1 MDIAIRQET
10 GTRRTVA
17 NATQLNKVTRSRA
30 TWGFL
35 DWCRALPKGINV
47 SRTAA
52 FSLEVALVSVFGTS
66 LQAAD
71 LVGKVPLQAPPS
83 VAVPFDWT
91 GAYFGGHVGYSRG
104 YGRNTLF
111 DPDPTAAGTSFGSL
125 FGGLQ
130 FGYNYLLPSRLLV
143 GIEGDISFPN
153 FLDDGI
159 VTLRPTLAGTVTEKL
174 DFVSTVRGRVGYAFD
189 HWLFYATG
197 GVAWSQARFLEDP
210 GLTGNEDNV
219 LRTRAGWAVGA
230 GAELAIAPGW
240 TARLEYLYD
249 RLGKASGTFP
259 SGTGYESTV
268 VDLNS
273 IRVGLN
279 RKLDWTGAAPMGG
292 NGGSNSGDSWALDP
306 NSWNVHGQLTYVEQ
320 GYPAFRS
327 PYQGANSL
335 TGSSQIQ
342 NTTSATAFVG
352 YRPWDDTEIYVN
364 PELMQGFGLDNTL
377 GVAGFPNG
385 EAQKS
390 DFPAPRIDIAQVFV
404 RQTFGLGGEQE
415 TVEDGPNQL
424 AGKQDISRI
433 TVTAGRFAVTDIF
446 DVNAFAGDPRTTFL
460 NWNIYGGGSYDW
472 TMDKISYT
480 WGASAELNQK
490 YWALRAGYFLVPVV
504 SNVNNFDTHIPQRGE
519 YISELE
525 LRYSLFSQPGKLRLM
540 GWTNIANA
548 GGYSDALAMPVTT
561 LNYPDITLTR
571 QVRTNY
577 GFVVNLEQA
586 ITSDLGVFS
595 RASWSPGLVE
605 IIGWTDCDESLS
617 FGTVLKG
624 SAWGRPDDKIGVA
637 GVVEGLSPI
646 ARAYFAAGGLGILIG
661 DGQLNYRPEQILEA
675 YYAYRLN
682 QWATLTFDY
691 QFIVNPGY
699 NADRGPVSIFAGRLH
714 AEF

>member
-1 MDIAIRQET
+1 M
-10 GTRRTVA
+10 
-17 NATQLNKVTRSRA
+17 
-30 TWGFL
+30 
-35 DWCRALPKGINV
+35 
-47 SRTAA
+47 
-52 FSLEVALVSVFGTS
+52 
-66 LQAAD
+66 
-71 LVGKVPLQAPPS
+71 
-83 VAVPFDWT
+83 
-91 GAYFGGHVGYSRG
+91 
-104 YGRNTLF
+104 
-111 DPDPTAAGTSFGSL
+111 
-125 FGGLQ
+125 Q

-153 FLDDGI
+153 YLDDGI
-159 VTLRPTLAGTVTEKL
+159 VASRSTPSSAVTEKL
-174 DFVSTVRGRVGYAFD
+174 DFVSTVRGRAGYAFD

-197 GVAWSQARFLEDP
+197 GLAWSQARFLEDSNS
-210 GLTGNEDNV
+210 TGNEDKI
-219 LRTRAGWAVGA
+219 LRMRSGWALGA

-259 SGTGYESTV
+259 SGTGYESTT

-273 IRVGLN
+273 VRLGLN
-279 RKLDWTGAAPMGG
+279 RKLDWTGAATNRG
-292 NGGSNSGDSWALDP
+292 NSGDSWAIDP
-306 NSWNVHGQLTYVEQ
+306 NSWNVHGQLTFIEQ

-335 TGSSQIQ
+335 TGASQIQ

-352 YRPWDDTEIYVN
+352 YRPWDGTEIYVN
-364 PELMQGFGLDNTL
+364 PELMQGFGLNNTL

-390 DFPAPRIDIAQVFV
+390 NFPMPRIDIARVFV

-415 TVEDGPNQL
+415 TIEDGPNQL

-433 TVTAGRFAVTDIF
+433 TVTAGRFAVLDIF
-446 DVNAFAGDPRTTFL
+446 DGNTYSHDPRVDFL
-460 NWNIYGGGSYDW
+460 NWNMYCCGSYDV
-472 TMDKISYT
+472 TMDKIGYT
-480 WGASAELNQK
+480 WGAAAELNQK
-490 YWALRAGYFLVPVV
+490 SWAIRAGYFLVPTV
-504 SNVNNFDTHIPQRGE
+504 SNVNNYDTHILERGE
-519 YISELE
+519 YIGELE

-540 GWTNIANA
+540 GWANIANMGSYA
-548 GGYSDALAMPVTT
+548 DALAMPVTT
-561 LNYPDITLTR
+561 PSYPDIALTR

-577 GFVVNLEQA
+577 GFVVNVEQA

-624 SAWGRPDDKIGVA
+624 NAWGRPDDKIGVA

-661 DGQLNYRPEQILEA
+661 DGQLNYRPEQILEV
-675 YYAYRLN
+675 YYAYSLN
-682 QWATLTFDY
+682 KWATLTFDY
-691 QFIVNPGY
+691 QFVDNPGY
-699 NADRGPVSIFAGRLH
+699 NADRGPVSVFSGRLH
-714 AEF
+714 AQF